1 MAGTNRYSSLK
12 RMALYSI
19 IVGLCASGITVF
31 CSTELEA
38 KTLYLDGGNSPGTY
52 EPDPDDHRRGDD
64 HGGPYNEPG
73 SDDRRGGGND
83 HGGPYNE
90 PGSDAGPY

>member
-1 MAGTNRYSSLK
+1 MVNAAK
-12 RMALYSI
+12 RLAAFSVVLAI
-19 IVGLCASGITVF
+19 CTGAAFAFCAA
-31 CSTELEA
+31 EA
-38 KTLYLDGGNSPGTY
+38 VARDGGNSPGTY
-52 EPDPDDHRRGDD
+52 EPDPDNQRRPDD

-73 SDDRRGGGND
+73 SDDDRRGGGND